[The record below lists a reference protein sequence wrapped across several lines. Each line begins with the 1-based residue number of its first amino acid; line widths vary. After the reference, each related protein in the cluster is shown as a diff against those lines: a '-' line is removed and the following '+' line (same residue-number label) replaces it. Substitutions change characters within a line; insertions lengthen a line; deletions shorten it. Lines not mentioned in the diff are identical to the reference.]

1 MSESVIAAAAMRLRT
16 MADGSLRIEVEVEP
30 RDAQAAFA
38 MFGRR
43 GAPMAL
49 AALQPGYAAV
59 PDEPAQKKPRG
70 GELSKLAGRWCREP
84 AFAQFI
90 RPVYDRAMGG
100 DGSDWGDVSAADCGG
115 MAGYARH
122 CILVLCEIGS
132 RAELDHDAE
141 AAAKFNRI
149 IRAPYMAQR
158 DEVPA

>member
-1 MSESVIAAAAMRLRT
+1 
-16 MADGSLRIEVEVEP
+16 
-30 RDAQAAFA
+30 
-38 MFGRR
+38 
-43 GAPMAL
+43 
-49 AALQPGYAAV
+49 
-59 PDEPAQKKPRG
+59 
-70 GELSKLAGRWCREP
+70 
-84 AFAQFI
+84 
-90 RPVYDRAMGG
+90 MGG